1 MTQQWSLSPT
11 SIDSWKTCRRRWAY
25 RYIAKFKEPFAAAAQ
40 AGVEVHKRLETG
52 QIDPAETWNNYRVG
66 RMAELLKAATPEGI
80 TAREEKFTLDYEGI
94 IFNGVKDGRG
104 PGLILDYKTTSKP
117 TYVKSKK
124 ALVTDPQ
131 RLIYVESEPEAET
144 CLWLY
149 GCWSEIDGKNPV
161 RRRESTVERGP
172 DRERFKLHVLQPAL
186 EMLAVTPGTDPLSLP
201 MPADTSSYEAPCG
214 KYPPKGCPHKDQ
226 CFPISQKVSMTTS
239 SSALYNTLM
248 ADEASSEVPAVAAL
262 AADASAAEPAAGD
275 YPIDLLLVDAIPLDG
290 NFVSA
295 HSLLQKAA
303 ASVAEDLGV
312 IHARVV
318 DFGKGNDRTAVQLAY
333 DITQGPR
340 IPVLFLDT
348 RSAEGR
354 AALQPLMGISRK
366 VIRGV

>member
-1 MTQQWSLSPT
+1 MTKQWSLSPT
-11 SIDSWKTCRRRWAY
+11 SIESWKTCQRRWAF
-25 RYIAKFKEPFAAAAQ
+25 RYIAKFQEPFALS
-40 AGVEVHKRLETG
+40 AGAGTEVHKRLETG
-52 QIDPAETWNNYRVG
+52 NINPDEVWNNYRIG
-66 RMAELLKAATPEGI
+66 KMAGLLKAATPEGI
-80 TAREEKFTLDYEGI
+80 VAREEKFTLDYEGI

-104 PGLILDYKTTSKP
+104 DRLILDYKTTSKP
-117 TYVKSKK
+117 TYVKSFK

-161 RRRESTVERGP
+161 RRRESVVERGP

-186 EMLAVTPGTDPLSLP
+186 EMLAVTPDTDPLSLP
-201 MPADTSSYEAPCG
+201 APKDTTSREAPCG
-214 KYPPKGCPHKDQ
+214 KYPPKGCPHKDK
-226 CFPISQKVSMTTS
+226 CFPATKQVSFQMTS
-239 SSALYNTLM
+239 KLLNTLM
-248 ADEASSEVPAVAAL
+248 ADEVPPTPAVAAP
-262 AADASAAEPAAGD
+262 AADAPDTEPVVGD
-275 YPIDLLLVDAIPLDG
+275 FAIDLLLVDCIPLDG
-290 NFVSA
+290 KFLSA
-295 HSLLQKAA
+295 HSLIQKAA
-303 ASVAEDLGV
+303 ASVADDLGV

-333 DITQGPR
+333 DIVSSGKT

-354 AALQPLMGISRK
+354 AALQPLMGLARK